1 MLIQTIATTAL
12 VALSSSFQTLAEDH
26 PLQSHLDDAEKLRD
40 VYTSPQAQQ
49 MLDEV
54 QHLPVC
60 EPRTIYAAF
69 RPNRAVSADQYEQLP
84 EEEQQ
89 KLRELNINPS
99 NYYATFYGSPLV
111 YARTLDLLH
120 KHAPDFTINNANI
133 LDLGYGQLGQLRL
146 WAQMGANVTGVEID
160 PVLTEIYNNC
170 EAVGDLEK
178 PNTGSVTLIEGSF
191 PNSESTRKQV
201 GSGYDLFISR
211 NLLKRG
217 YVKPQKL
224 NPNFPPPVGWEM
236 TDAEMLGHLY
246 DTLNPGAI
254 VIIESLGPKPDPEKP
269 WSDISNPWSKQSWID
284 AGFKVIA
291 HDQDE
296 SKYARSM
303 GAALGWD
310 EQMNLE
316 TDLFAVYS
324 MYQKPSSEESK
335 TED

>member
-1 MLIQTIATTAL
+1 MLIQTLAATAL
-12 VALSSSFQTLAEDH
+12 VALTSSFQTLAEDH
-26 PLQSHLDDAEKLRD
+26 PLQTHLDDAENLRD

-54 QHLPVC
+54 RHLPVC

-120 KHAPDFTINNANI
+120 QYAPDFTINNANI
-133 LDLGYGQLGQLRL
+133 IDLGYGQLGQLRL

-160 PVLTEIYNNC
+160 PILTTIYDNC
-170 EAVGDLEK
+170 EAVGDLNQ
-178 PNTGSVTLIEGSF
+178 PNAGSVTLIEGSW
-191 PNSESTRKQV
+191 PNQESTRNQV
-201 GSGYDLFISR
+201 GDGYDLFISR
-211 NLLKRG
+211 NLLKHG
-217 YVKPQKL
+217 YVKPEKL

-246 DTLNPGAI
+246 DILNPGAI
-254 VIIESLGPKPDPEKP
+254 VIIESLGPKPDPSKP
-269 WSDISNPWSKQSWID
+269 WSDISNPWPESAWTK
-284 AGFKVIA
+284 AGFTVLA

-296 SKYARSM
+296 STYARTM

-310 EQMNLE
+310 ERMNLE
-316 TDLFAVYS
+316 TDLFGVYS
-324 MYQKPSSEESK
+324 VYQKPLSPDSTS
-335 TED
+335 D